1 MSLINTKQAIL
12 FGGSGFVGRYLT
24 KSLTSSGWS
33 VNVVTRRPHR
43 HRDLLVMPTLKLMQI
58 EEFTNDSVASLM
70 EEGDTVVNL
79 IGILNES
86 KRNSFERIHAQLPK
100 SIAEACIEKQVRR
113 FIHVSSLGA
122 HAEAPS
128 AYLRSKGK
136 AEEEIQK
143 AVSQGL
149 DAIVLRPSV
158 IFGRHDSFT
167 NQFASLLKMAFGF
180 FLVVSPESKL
190 QPVYVRDVVHC
201 IQHAMEARETSR
213 SSCDLAGPD
222 VYTMKEL
229 IQLID
234 RMIDRRHRMIPL
246 SASLSRLLAAFLQF
260 APGKPL
266 TPDNLLSLQV
276 ENTIDKEF
284 PTPYGIQPNRF
295 EDVAENWLNPQSKP
309 FDVYRAKAGR

>member
-1 MSLINTKQAIL
+1 MSLTNTKQAVL
-12 FGGSGFVGRYLT
+12 FGGTGFVGRNLT
-24 KSLTSSGWS
+24 KSLTSNGWS

-43 HRDLLVMPTLKLMQI
+43 HRDLLVMPTLKLKQI
-58 EEFTNDSVASLM
+58 EEFTSESVAPLM

-86 KRNSFERIHAQLPK
+86 KRNSFERIHTQMPK

-113 FIHVSSLGA
+113 FVHVSSLGA
-122 HAEAPS
+122 HTDAPS

-136 AEEEIQK
+136 AEEEIHK

-167 NQFASLLKMAFGF
+167 NQFANFLKMAFGF

-201 IQHAMEARETSR
+201 IVHAMNDRETSR
-213 SSCDLAGPD
+213 NSCDLAGPD

-229 IQLID
+229 ILIID
-234 RMIDRRHRMIPL
+234 RMIGRRHKMIPL
-246 SASLSRLLAAFLQF
+246 SASLSRLLATFLQF

-276 ENTIDKEF
+276 ENTIDQEF
-284 PTPYGIQPNRF
+284 PDPYGIQPNRF
-295 EDVAENWLNPQSKP
+295 EDVAENWLNPQLDP
-309 FDVYRAKAGR
+309 FDIYRAKAGR